1 MIDTGVEVG
10 FGFTV
15 YYTVKEGNL
24 VFTISFHG
32 ELDGWMPAVEV
43 LEQVISHGPI
53 SCDKCVVHAA
63 FPNSWSVTKG
73 LEGFSFKDFHV
84 KVGDDSGNWTSHAST
99 FLLFTE
105 RSFIPEAHVPQNDVQ
120 EFGDQ

>member
-1 MIDTGVEVG
+1 MGSLCTTLSRKVIL
-10 FGFTV
+10 FSLSASML
-15 YYTVKEGNL
+15 NL
-24 VFTISFHG
+24 M
-32 ELDGWMPAVEV
+32 DGCQLLR
-43 LEQVISHGPI
+43 LEQVISHETI
-53 SCDKCVVHAA
+53 SYDKGFVYAA
-63 FPNSWSVTKG
+63 FPNSWSVAKE
-73 LEGFSFKDFHV
+73 LEHLSFKDFHV